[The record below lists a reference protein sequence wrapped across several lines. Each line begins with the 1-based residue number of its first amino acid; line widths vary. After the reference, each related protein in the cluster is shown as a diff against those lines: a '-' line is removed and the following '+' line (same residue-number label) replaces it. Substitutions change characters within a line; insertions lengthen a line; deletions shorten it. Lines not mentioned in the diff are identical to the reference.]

1 MPLKITVTKT
11 ISKPAAIKLSQP
23 VASNSAAAAFD
34 VLQIKKSLNRLGYYI
49 PPEDIGITDIPDAAL
64 FTAIKTFQKSLGLS
78 VTGII
83 NPDDATLAAINAEL
97 QKPQRG
103 YYVWHTVHD
112 DHVRADHAAKD
123 GMIRAWED
131 SPDPGDDFNCR
142 CWAEPLNQA
151 TGLTQTV
158 ISTVQDR
165 PKWIWTDFVA
175 YFYNG
180 DGKTVSLSEIG
191 LLSGVI
197 DHARSEIFPRVESQ
211 IENKARTIVNGEP
224 FDSFARSYDFGDVSF
239 SLGNST
245 LKGSITGRV
254 LKEDK
259 ILIVDAQVEY
269 LFFDQFTDP
278 LSMRQNQTGT
288 SLSKNADAYT
298 EVGGTSYDIVDRW
311 LTKVTGTI
319 ETSR

>member
-1 MPLKITVTKT
+1 MEIALLK
-11 ISKPAAIKLSQP
+11 PFAPDGP
-23 VASNSAAAAFD
+23 VHEFD
-34 VLQIKKSLNRLGYYI
+34 VRQMKKALNRLGYYT
-49 PPEDIGITDIPDAAL
+49 PYEKVGITGIPDASIFESL
-64 FTAIKTFQKSLGLS
+64 KRFQKNHGLPA
-78 VTGII
+78 TGRAQPGDETVNRI
-83 NPDDATLAAINAEL
+83 NQQNETEPD
-97 QKPQRG
+97 G
-103 YYVWHTVHD
+103 YYMWRTAED
-112 DHVRADHAAKD
+112 DKVRPAHAQYNRTVRAWSDA
-123 GMIRAWED
+123 
-131 SPDPGDDFNCR
+131 PDPGDDFNCR
-142 CWAEPLNQA
+142 CWAELVNQA

-165 PKWIWTDFVA
+165 PKWSWTDFVA
-175 YFYNG
+175 HFYNG
-180 DGKTVSLSEIG
+180 GGKTVSLSEIG

-211 IENKARTIVNGEP
+211 IENKARTIVNGEL

-298 EVGGTSYDIVDRW
+298 EVGETSYDIVDRW